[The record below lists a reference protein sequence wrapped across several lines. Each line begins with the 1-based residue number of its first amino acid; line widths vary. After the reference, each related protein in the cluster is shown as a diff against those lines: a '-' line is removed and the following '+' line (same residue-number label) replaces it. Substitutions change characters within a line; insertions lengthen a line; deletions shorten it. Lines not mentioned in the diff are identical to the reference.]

1 MFVNYAHRGASEY
14 APENTFSAFYLG
26 LLQGANG
33 IETDIR
39 KTKDGILVLFH
50 DSTMDRVTDGEGSF
64 YDYTYAELLKLTVF
78 NNKPAGVKIKED
90 KIISLA
96 DFLKYFYF
104 RDIHFAIELKEQGI
118 GREVLNLIYQF
129 NLAHK
134 TIITSFDYDNLAQI
148 RKVDKTIKTGYL
160 VREVNNETV
169 GKMKAIAINQ
179 VCPHANT
186 IDKRN
191 VEYLKGL
198 GFTVRAW
205 GVRDTDT
212 MKRVFAGGADG
223 MTVNFPD
230 KLSKLLKEEE
240 QSIRR

>member
-1 MFVNYAHRGASEY
+1 
-14 APENTFSAFYLG
+14 
-26 LLQGANG
+26 
-33 IETDIR
+33 
-39 KTKDGILVLFH
+39 
-50 DSTMDRVTDGEGSF
+50 
-64 YDYTYAELLKLTVF
+64 
-78 NNKPAGVKIKED
+78 
-90 KIISLA
+90 
-96 DFLKYFYF
+96 
-104 RDIHFAIELKEQGI
+104 
-118 GREVLNLIYQF
+118 
-129 NLAHK
+129 
-134 TIITSFDYDNLAQI
+134 
-148 RKVDKTIKTGYL
+148 
-160 VREVNNETV
+160 
-169 GKMKAIAINQ
+169 MKAIAINQ